1 MVGAENMT
9 LETGFFHA
17 ERGYWQVTGEAADGT
32 LSGYPAGTVEV
43 PLRPDTRY
51 DWDGSAWVLLV
62 VDITIVRATAISAML
77 ARINAFT
84 ATFTDG
90 VPITELASW
99 PTKAT
104 EAAKVIAGGSSAMI
118 TAEAEALGQVPMLV
132 AETIVARSDLY
143 LAIIGRVS
151 GLRRK
156 TEAAIAAATTAAQ
169 VDAAMQAA
177 LIEAQALA
185 GSLGL
190 SF

>member
-1 MVGAENMT
+1 M
-9 LETGFFHA
+9 ETGFFHNA
-17 ERGYWQVTGEAADGT
+17 RGYWQTTGEVPQSVLDGYPDGT
-32 LSGYPAGTVEV
+32 VNVPIKPGSGYEWV
-43 PLRPDTRY
+43 
-51 DWDGSAWVLLV
+51 GSAWVLLA
-62 VDITIVRATAISAML
+62 VDIATIRAAAISAML

-118 TAEAEALGQVPMLV
+118 TAEADALGQMPMVV
-132 AETIVARSDLY
+132 AETIAARSDLY

-156 TEAAIAAATTAAQ
+156 MEAATAAATNAAE

-177 LIEAQALA
+177 LIDAQAMA
-185 GSLGL
+185 RNLGL
-190 SF
+190 VF

>member
-1 MVGAENMT
+1 M
-9 LETGFFHA
+9 ETGFFQPD
-17 ERGYWQVTGEAADGT
+17 RGYWQTIGAVQQSVLD
-32 LSGYPAGTVEV
+32 GYPTGTVEV
-43 PLRPDTRY
+43 PLRPDARY
-51 DWDGSAWVLLV
+51 EWDGSAWVLLV
-62 VDITIVRATAISAML
+62 VDIAIVRATAISAML
-77 ARINAFT
+77 ARINA
-84 ATFTDG
+84 FTDG

-118 TAEAEALGQVPMLV
+118 TAEADALGQTPLLV
-132 AETIVARSDLY
+132 AETIAARSDLY

>member
-1 MVGAENMT
+1 MEN
-9 LETGFFHA
+9 GFYHPS
-17 ERGYWQVTGEAADGT
+17 RGYWQTISAPSVEIIA
-32 LSGYPAGTVEV
+32 SYPEGTVEV
-43 PLRPDTRY
+43 PLKPGSGY
-51 DWDGSAWVLLV
+51 EWDGSAWGLLAF
-62 VDITIVRATAISAML
+62 DIAIVRATAISAML

-104 EAAKVIAGGSSAMI
+104 EAAKVIAGGSSEMI
-118 TAEAEALGQVPMLV
+118 TAEADALGQTPLFV
-132 AETIVARSDLY
+132 AKTIAARSDLY

-156 TEAAIAAATTAAQ
+156 TEASIAAATTAAQ
-169 VDAAMQAA
+169 VDAEMQAA